1 MSQELDALLDRALA
15 DRALSRDE
23 RRALVARL
31 VQGRSD
37 PRTVRDRAFA
47 SVARRLGPEARSFLE
62 WLEDVVEL
70 TADPRFLAEVHES
83 PSEEAW
89 QRIVELVGAAQD
101 RIDVC
106 VFTITDDRI
115 SSALFHAHR
124 RGVVVRIV
132 SDDEKSDEPGSD
144 VRRLM
149 QSGLSVRLDASVHH
163 MHHKFALFDGATV
176 LSGSYNWT
184 RAAAEANQD
193 NFLVTDEPRIV
204 RGYQAIFD
212 RAWERAR

>member
-1 MSQELDALLDRALA
+1 MSQELDALLDRALV

-23 RRALVARL
+23 RRAIVARL
-31 VQGRSD
+31 VEGRSD

-47 SVARRLGPEARSFLE
+47 LVARRLGPEGASFLE

-83 PSEEAW
+83 PSDEAW
-89 QRIVELVGAAQD
+89 QRIVDLVAGAQQ

-124 RGVVVRIV
+124 RGVAVRIV
-132 SDDEKSDEPGSD
+132 SDDEKSSEPGSD

-149 QSGLSVRLDASVHH
+149 QGGVAVRLDASVHH

-204 RGYQAIFD
+204 RGYQTIFD
-212 RAWERAR
+212 RLWGTMR